1 MSARAPA
8 AAEQAREVGRF
19 FDLEAAR
26 YDEAYDGS
34 GPDAHALHVRMS
46 TALRLLDA
54 GPGDVLDIGMGP
66 GRLCEQLA
74 ARGWTV
80 SGIDPSFEMVARARA
95 RTPGAAAR
103 MWQGRAEALGLAD
116 ASVDAVVGTGVLEYA
131 ADLPVVLAETARVLR
146 PGGRAVLSIP
156 NPRAVYA
163 AWKRVAVYP
172 AARLAAR
179 VGLRSRATR
188 PRGGR
193 PVDRP
198 ELEALLATVGLQVH
212 VVKYTSFIALPSPLD
227 GLLPRTTVR
236 LACRLEGAG
245 PTLGSRLAT
254 QIVVA
259 AQRFT

>member
-1 MSARAPA
+1 M
-8 AAEQAREVGRF
+8 F

-26 YDEAYDGS
+26 YDEAYDGD
-34 GPDAHALHVRMS
+34 GPDAHALHVRMG
-46 TALRLLDA
+46 TALRLLGE
-54 GPGDVLDIGMGP
+54 GPGAVLDIGMGP
-66 GRLCEQLA
+66 GRLCEQMA

-95 RTPGAAAR
+95 RAPGAAAR

-131 ADLPVVLAETARVLR
+131 ADLPVVLAEIARVLL

-156 NPRAVYA
+156 NPRAFYA

-172 AARLAAR
+172 AGRLAVR
-179 VGLRSRATR
+179 VGLRSRPAR

-198 ELEALLATVGLQVH
+198 ELEALLAAVGLHVH
-212 VVKYTSFIALPSPLD
+212 AVEYTSFIALPAPVDS
-227 GLLPRTTVR
+227 LLPSTTLR
-236 LACRLEGAG
+236 LARRLESAG

-259 AQRFT
+259 AQRVT